1 MGENRY
7 LSRKKGL
14 TKRYIL
20 LKYLLDINL
29 RFFKLSSIN
38 IDFWLSLNNTSFVVL
53 ALNEIFINKNFIL

>member
-53 ALNEIFINKNFIL
+53 ALNEICINKNFIL